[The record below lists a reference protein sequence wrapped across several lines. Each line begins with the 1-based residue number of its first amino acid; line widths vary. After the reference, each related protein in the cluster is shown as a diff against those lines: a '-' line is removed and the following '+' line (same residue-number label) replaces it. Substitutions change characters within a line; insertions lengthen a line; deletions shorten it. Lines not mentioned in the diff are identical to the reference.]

1 VKGTV
6 RVIMEEVPDTD
17 VVKSMLPAFKK
28 AYPNVNVQI
37 KAMTYDQMRDRIVS
51 SFLASKPTFDMIIV
65 DNPWMYD
72 FVKGGFLEPL
82 DSRIKA
88 VKGYDQQD
96 FSQPLRDIADV
107 SGKTYGVPFY
117 NYGLG
122 LVYRKDLYAQAGLK
136 PPGTLDQLASD
147 AAKLTTGSRAG
158 IAMQPQKGYKVF
170 EEWGN
175 YLFAAG
181 GRIQDASGKVVLDSP
196 QARKALQTYIDVY
209 KHSAPKNSLNWSF
222 DEATRAVS
230 SDKAAQLVSYNWQL
244 PNLNKSG
251 KLANKFALA
260 EVPGGKAILG
270 AWYWSIPKNSAT
282 KDAAWS
288 FIAWLTSKQHDQER
302 VIKGGAPVRNS
313 VMQDPTV
320 WKRGFGKGY
329 YQTVQKILSDAA
341 PLADG
346 PHAEEMI
353 NVVGEQLNAA
363 VAGQISV
370 DQAISNAAKRAQA
383 TLDKK

>member
-1 VKGTV
+1 
-6 RVIMEEVPDTD
+6 
-17 VVKSMLPAFKK
+17 
-28 AYPNVNVQI
+28 
-37 KAMTYDQMRDRIVS
+37 
-51 SFLASKPTFDMIIV
+51 MIIV

-136 PPGTLDQLASD
+136 PPSTLDELKSD